1 MKKIKFLFLLILFAF
16 TNYVKTQ
23 QYFFKNYS
31 AESGLPFVQVFC
43 LFQDHYGYLWSGG
56 YGGLSRFDGKTF
68 KNFTKKDGLTD
79 NYVNAICEDD
89 SNYLYIAT
97 NKGINVFKNSCPLTK
112 KQSINLNGLAVT
124 AIKNANNNLLYV
136 GTNKGLYKLEKNK
149 IIHIVQIGKRKINC
163 IYKHINNEIYIGTDN
178 GLFVIRENIIKNYTI
193 LNGLASNHI
202 NCISNIKNNIVIGTT
217 KGLTVLNSNFQNPVT
232 YKIENGLIDENIKTL
247 LYDDEKLWIGSN
259 TGLIYLKDNQFYF
272 TDIYND
278 NNSNYI
284 RCLIKGKENNI
295 WIGTHTGIFKYRD
308 NSFVSF
314 DKYSGPGNAFVYGIT
329 KDKQN
334 SLWFCTENNGI
345 YSYSNSYFKRYGL
358 SDGLVSNVCRSV
370 VKIDSSKLLFG
381 FDNGLM
387 LYENNKFKKINIDLG
402 VKGPFDFSYKAKD
415 ASIYV
420 GCYNGI
426 LKLIFSKNTIQSHL
440 YKYST
445 KDGFNAYGFAEDN
458 SGKLWIGTYG
468 YGMFTI
474 LNDSIKNINK
484 EMNTSEENF
493 FSNEIIYNTLFAGT
507 LSGLAVYDINT
518 KKLKYITE
526 ADGLNSDL
534 IYSLKI
540 TRNKKYLWIGTN
552 QGINTLNLDKY
563 FNSNKIEIKSYGK
576 EEGFTGVECNS
587 GGIYEE
593 TNGAVWFG
601 TVSGVV
607 KHDPFSIKTNTLQ
620 NTTLIQQIQLNSIDT
635 IVKSGVKLPYSYNNI
650 TFQYRGICLTNPLKV
665 KYIKKLEGLDKNWSL
680 PSDEDYSKYINLP
693 AGKYIF
699 KVKSSNNE
707 GQWNDYETAF
717 EFEIKKP
724 FYLTYWFFIICI
736 LFLTIIV
743 IVIFQIRVAR
753 IKKIQKLDF
762 ERKVEMS
769 KVELKALRSQMNP
782 HFVFNS
788 LNSIQH
794 YIYSN
799 ESTEAIKYL
808 NKFAR
813 LVRIILNNSE
823 KPTVT
828 IEEDLEALKLY
839 LELEQMR
846 FEGKFEYEIIVDKN
860 VDTDYDIMPPLL
872 MQPYVENAILHGLNP
887 LNYKGK
893 LTIQLT
899 VKENILVCTI
909 IDNGIGREKARA
921 ITHSIPGKKHKSFGM
936 KITEDRLRI
945 LNELNN
951 STLSVNIIDLKD
963 NKGNP
968 TGTKVDL
975 FVPLNS

>member
-1 MKKIKFLFLLILFAF
+1 MKRIKLLLFFI
-16 TNYVKTQ
+16 YVSFNSIAQ

-43 LFQDHYGYLWSGG
+43 LYQDHFGYLWSGG
-56 YGGLSRFDGKTF
+56 YGGLSRFDGKIF
-68 KNFTKKDGLTD
+68 KNFTKKDGLLD

-97 NKGINVFKNSCPLTK
+97 NKGINVFKNDFYLSK
-112 KQSINLNGLAVT
+112 KQFITLNGLAAT
-124 AIKNANNNLLYV
+124 AIQNADNDLLYI
-136 GTNKGLYKLEKNK
+136 GTNKGLYKLNK
-149 IIHIVQIGKRKINC
+149 TKVSHITQIGNRKINC
-163 IYKHINNEIYIGTDN
+163 IYKRSKNEFYVGTDN
-178 GLFVIRENIIKNYTI
+178 GLFLLKDNLIKEFT
-193 LNGLASNHI
+193 LQNGLASNHI
-202 NCISNIKNNIVIGTT
+202 NCISNYKNMIVVGTT
-217 KGLTVLNSNFQNPVT
+217 KGLTMFNSSLQNPET
-232 YKIENGLIDENIKTL
+232 YKIENGLIEENIKTL
-247 LYDDEKLWIGSN
+247 LNDDDKLWIGSN
-259 TGLIYLKDNQFYF
+259 TGLIYFKNKQFFY
-272 TDIYND
+272 TNIYND

-284 RCLIKGKENNI
+284 RCLLKGNENNI

-308 NSFVSF
+308 NSFISF
-314 DKYSGPGNAFVYGIT
+314 DKNSGPGNAFVYGIT

-334 SLWFCTENNGI
+334 TLWFCTENNGI
-345 YSYSNSYFKRYGL
+345 YSYSNSDFKRYGL
-358 SDGLVSNVCRSV
+358 NDGLISNVCRSV
-370 VKIDSSKLLFG
+370 VRVDSSKLLFG
-381 FDNGLM
+381 FDNGIM
-387 LYENNKFKKINIDLG
+387 LYENNKFKKIITEEI
-402 VKGPFDFSYKAKD
+402 KGPFDFSYKAKNG
-415 ASIYV
+415 SIYI
-420 GCYNGI
+420 GNHNGV
-426 LKLIFSKNTIQSHL
+426 LKLIFSKNTIQKQL
-440 YKYST
+440 YKYNT
-445 KDGFNAYGFAEDN
+445 KDGFNAFGFAEDN
-458 SGKLWIGTYG
+458 NGKIWIGTYG
-468 YGMFTI
+468 NGMFTI
-474 LNDSIKNINK
+474 LNDSIININK
-484 EMNTSEENF
+484 EMSTTEENF

-507 LSGLAVYDINT
+507 LSGLAVYDINY

-540 TRNKKYLWIGTN
+540 TRDKKYLWIGTN
-552 QGINTLNLDKY
+552 QGINSLNLEKY

-587 GGIYEE
+587 GGIYEDIDG
-593 TNGAVWFG
+593 TVWFG
-601 TVSGVV
+601 TVSGIV
-607 KHDPFSIKTNTLQ
+607 KHEPFSIKTNTLQ

-635 IVKSGVKLPYSYNNI
+635 FIKSGVKLPYSYNNI
-650 TFQYRGICLTNPLKV
+650 TIQYRGICLTNPLKV
-665 KYIKKLEGLDKNWSL
+665 KYIKKLEGLDKSWSL
-680 PSDEDYSKYINLP
+680 PSNEDYSKYINLP

-707 GQWNDYETAF
+707 GQWNDNETSF

-736 LFLTIIV
+736 ISIVLLII
-743 IVIFQIRVAR
+743 IIFQIRLAR
-753 IKKIQKLDF
+753 IKKVQKLDF

-769 KVELKALRSQMNP
+769 KIELKALRSQMNP

-799 ESTEAIKYL
+799 ESSEAIKYL

-839 LELEQMR
+839 IELEQMR
-846 FEGKFEYEIIVDKN
+846 FEGKFDYEITVDEN

-893 LTIQLT
+893 LTIHLKI
-899 VKENILVCTI
+899 KENILICTI
-909 IDNGIGREKARA
+909 IDNGIGRKKAKA

-951 STLSVNIIDLKD
+951 SSLSVNITDLKD
-963 NKGNP
+963 NKDFAL
-968 TGTKVDL
+968 GTRVEL
-975 FVPLNS
+975 FVPLNN